1 MLYFDLEVW
10 LLHLIKYNNS
20 NKIVASTL
28 NVFVYFEW
36 FVPMIQSVLIR
47 IHVSDE
53 YYMCQHQ

>member
-10 LLHLIKYNNS
+10 LLQLIKYNNS